1 MERAYKLTEAAVKDI
16 LRKIIED
23 GDLGILTDLID
34 SIPGVEVVEETSEGM
49 YKIEIT
55 RDEQEEDQGFEKYF
69 GVLKQ

>member
-16 LRKIIED
+16 LRKVIED